1 MAVINHSKREINAKL
16 VYFGPSGGG
25 KEALF
30 HYIHQ
35 RIKPS
40 LCGPLKSMPSGNDT
54 LLFFDYTPFENSSI
68 DGYRVRIHL
77 YTLPGVVSNPGTLK
91 MILKGVDGIVLVA
104 KSGEDGMKATGD
116 ALRSARHILSGYGR
130 ELQTIPRLLLS
141 PSGEQLLEESELYSC
156 FDPDLIVFRASTTG
170 EDAVT
175 SLARISQAILQC
187 LKEEFVGDTSDKAVI
202 EATELVEVDTV
213 SHSETDFGERAD
225 FAPLSEL
232 NLKVGEVTEF
242 CLPVVLQ
249 AGLHTKRYAM
259 KFSVKLEELPV

>member
-16 VYFGPSGGG
+16 VYFGPSGSG

-30 HYIHQ
+30 RYIHQ

-40 LCGPLKSMPSGNDT
+40 LCGPLKSMPSGSDT

-116 ALRSARHILSGYGR
+116 ALRSARHLLSGYGR
-130 ELQTIPRLLLS
+130 ELHTIPRLLLS
-141 PSGEQLLEESELYSC
+141 PSGEQLVGGSELYSC
-156 FDPDLIVFRASTTG
+156 FDSDLVISLSPDTG
-170 EDAVT
+170 EGSVT
-175 SLARISQAILQC
+175 SLARISQAILQH
-187 LKEEFVGDTSDKAVI
+187 LKQEFEGDDSDKAVI
-202 EATELVEVDTV
+202 EATELVAVDTV
-213 SHSETDFGERAD
+213 SYPEVG
-225 FAPLSEL
+225 LSERGDSVPL
-232 NLKVGEVTEF
+232 PELGLKAGETTEF
-242 CLPVVLQ
+242 CLPVALQ
-249 AGLHTKRYAM
+249 SGPDTKRYVM
-259 KFSVKLEELPV
+259 KFSVTLEELPV